1 MRINTNISALNAYRN
16 LYDTDMR
23 LNKSLERL
31 SSGLRVNRAA
41 DDAAGLAISEKM
53 RGQISGLN
61 QAVRNAQD
69 GVSLIQTAE
78 GALIETHAI
87 LVRMRTLAVQCANDT
102 NVDEDRALAQLEID
116 QLVLE
121 IDRISTD
128 TEFNTMPLLDG
139 SFAGMV
145 FHIGA
150 NAGQTI
156 DVSISDMSAATLTV
170 AGVDISTQVGA
181 NTAIT
186 SIDAA
191 IELVSEERAT
201 LGAIQNRLEHTVR
214 NLSVASENLSSAE
227 SRIRDADIAKE
238 TIDFTRNQIMLQAG
252 TAMLAHANMRPQA
265 VLTLLS

>member
-1 MRINTNISALNAYRN
+1 
-16 LYDTDMR
+16 
-23 LNKSLERL
+23 
-31 SSGLRVNRAA
+31 
-41 DDAAGLAISEKM
+41 
-53 RGQISGLN
+53 
-61 QAVRNAQD
+61 
-69 GVSLIQTAE
+69 
-78 GALIETHAI
+78 
-87 LVRMRTLAVQCANDT
+87 
-102 NVDEDRALAQLEID
+102 
-116 QLVLE
+116 
-121 IDRISTD
+121 
-128 TEFNTMPLLDG
+128 
-139 SFAGMV
+139 MV

-156 DVSISDMSAATLTV
+156 DVSINDMSAATLTV
-170 AGVDISTQVGA
+170 AAVDISTQVGA
-181 NTAIT
+181 DTAIT